1 MYDLEVFQPQSVG
14 EAGDVLVVDDNRL
27 NLAAIEAALANTFVN
42 VVQAQSGDAALRL
55 LLDRDFSLILLDVQM
70 PTMNGFETARLIR
83 QRRRSRHTPIIFVT
97 AHDSAMQEVLHAYEL
112 GAVDFLYKPLSP
124 EVLRAKAEVFVHLR
138 WQRLEVERQAELL
151 QQHERREHERRLKD
165 ERRQWEDEA
174 LRRQVEDERR
184 ATLALARK
192 ADELAQTVEELE
204 RVKAALLESN
214 RELEDA
220 DRRKTEFIA
229 VLAHELRNPLA
240 PIVTGLEL
248 ARPHVADSPDPV
260 QVKAWQII
268 ERQTAQLARLVDDL
282 LDVSRINSGKI
293 ELRKAN
299 VRLSDLMEQA
309 TATSRPALDR
319 AKHELVI
326 ERPQEDVTMYVDPVR
341 IVQALSN
348 LLNNAARYTDPGGKI
363 RFSATVSQRTV
374 TISVQDNGRGM
385 SPEALDTVFDM
396 FVQERRGGG
405 GLGIGLTL
413 VKRLLELH
421 LGSVHAYSAGV
432 GCGATF
438 TVTIPIEEQAEEAPP
453 ESEIPR
459 TSASPLHIVLV
470 EDNSDI
476 RDTMRALLEAWGHHV
491 EEAATGPQGVELI
504 LKSRPSVALVDVGLP
519 ELDGCGVA
527 QRVRATLGRDQIRL
541 VAMTGYGQD
550 TDRRRVRDAGFDAH
564 LIKPAKADELRR
576 LLVSFSTHLSPAPV
590 SASH

>member
-55 LLDRDFSLILLDVQM
+55 LLDRDFSLIILDVQM

-97 AHDSAMQEVLHAYEL
+97 AHDSAAEDVLHAYEL
-112 GAVDFLYKPLSP
+112 GAVDFLYKPLVS
-124 EVLRAKAEVFVHLR
+124 EVLVAKAQVFVHLR

-165 ERRQWEDEA
+165 ERRQWEEEA
-174 LRRQVEDERR
+174 LRRQVEDERM
-184 ATLALARK
+184 ASLALSRK
-192 ADELAQTVEELE
+192 ADELAQTVDELE
-204 RVKAALLESN
+204 RVKAALLASN

-248 ARPHVADSPDPV
+248 VRPHNEGSHDPV

-299 VRLSDLMEQA
+299 VHLSELMDQA

-319 AKHELVI
+319 AKHELII
-326 ERPQEDVTMYVDPVR
+326 ERPPEDVTMYVDPVR

-363 RFSATVSQRTV
+363 RFSAQVTQQTV

-385 SPEALDTVFDM
+385 GPEALDTVFDM

-413 VKRLLELH
+413 VKRLMELH

-438 TVTIPIEEQAEEAPP
+438 TVTIPLEETEDEAPP
-453 ESEIPR
+453 ASEGPHM
-459 TSASPLHIVLV
+459 SSPLHIVLV

-491 EEAATGPQGVELI
+491 EEASTGPQGVDLI
-504 LKSRPSVALVDVGLP
+504 LRTRPSVALVDVGLP
-519 ELDGCGVA
+519 GLDGCGVA
-527 QRVRATLGRDQIRL
+527 ERVRATLDGNQVRL

-564 LIKPAKADELRR
+564 LVKPASAHELRR
-576 LLVSFSTHLSPAPV
+576 LLSSFSTHSSVTHNA
-590 SASH
+590 ASH